1 MYKKILVPLDGSAPS
16 LDAAK
21 QAVGIAAA
29 LGAQVT
35 FLHVLPNLGSYINL
49 PRLYASESYN
59 KLIEE
64 FNAQGETILDNVI
77 KEIDTK
83 GVTIDKKLESGADPA
98 TKIIEVSREG
108 QYDLIVIGNRGL
120 TGATEYLLGSVSS
133 RVADHAPCPVLI
145 TR

>member
-21 QAVGIAAA
+21 QAIEIAAA
-29 LGAQVT
+29 LGSKVT
-35 FLHVLPNLGSYINL
+35 FLHVLPTLGAYINL

-59 KLIEE
+59 QLIKE
-64 FNAQGETILDNVI
+64 FNAQGETILAEVM
-77 KEIDTK
+77 KKIDLQ
-83 GVTIDKKLESGADPA
+83 GVTVDTKLESGDPA
-98 TKIIEVSREG
+98 MKIIEVSREE

-120 TGATEYLLGSVSS
+120 SGAKEVLLGSVSS

>member
-29 LGAQVT
+29 LGSQVT
-35 FLHVLPNLGSYINL
+35 FLHVLPTLGSYINL

-59 KLIEE
+59 QLIKE
-64 FNAQGETILDNVI
+64 FNAQGETILAEAM
-77 KEIDTK
+77 KKIDLQ
-83 GVTIDKKLESGADPA
+83 GVTVDTKLESGDPA
-98 TKIIEVSREG
+98 MKIIEMSKKG
-108 QYDLIVIGNRGL
+108 QYDLIVIGSRGL
-120 TGATEYLLGSVSS
+120 TGAKEVLLGSVSS